1 MADKL
6 HNLDQLHDAIRTGLA
21 ARLADVPSVFCYPA
35 DEGALALPAILIDLV
50 RLTPGRDPGSGEL
63 GLRAHFQARIVA
75 DAAAPGAALQV
86 RGLAARIALSL
97 RNENWGLPIGMAQ
110 LGGAAADPVQPSGR
124 LAWLLEWTHDIEL
137 GDPSWPYPDSTG
149 VALMLGLDPETGAGH
164 ADDYWQA
171 GA

>member
-6 HNLDQLHDAIRTGLA
+6 QNLNQLHDAIRAGLA

-35 DEGALALPAILIDLV
+35 DEGALALPAVLIDLV
-50 RLTPGRDPGSGEL
+50 RLAPGRDPGSGEA

-75 DAAAPGAALQV
+75 DASAPGAALQV
-86 RGLAARIALSL
+86 RGLAARIALAL
-97 RNENWGLPIGMAQ
+97 RNEHWGLQIGAAQ
-110 LGGAAADPVQPSGR
+110 LQGAAADTVQPAGR

-137 GDPSWPYPDSTG
+137 GDPDWPYPDGTG
-149 VALMLGLDPETGAGH
+149 LALMLGLDPETGPGH
-164 ADDYWQA
+164 EGDYWQA

>member
-6 HNLDQLHDAIRTGLA
+6 QNLEQLHDAIRTGLA

-35 DEGALALPAILIDLV
+35 DAGALALPAILIDLV
-50 RLTPGRDPGSGEL
+50 RLAPGRDPGSGET

-86 RGLAARIALSL
+86 RGLAARIALAL
-97 RNENWGLPIGMAQ
+97 CHEQWGLPIGAAQ
-110 LGGAAADPVQPSGR
+110 WQGAAADAVQPSGR
-124 LAWLLEWTHDIEL
+124 LAWLLEWTHEIEL
-137 GDPSWPYPDSTG
+137 GDPAWPYPDSTG
-149 VALMLGLDPETGAGH
+149 LALMLGLDPDTGPGH
-164 ADDYWQA
+164 EGDYWRA